1 MTLGTFKKFEE
12 FVNEELD
19 NFMEDFDSQRDNF
32 KFPVDIKTRKH
43 KISSK
48 SFEIEPKKKVKSF
61 KVKKIWN
68 KSNTDK
74 GLF

>member
-1 MTLGTFKKFEE
+1 MILGTFKKFEE

-19 NFMEDFDSQRDNF
+19 SFMEDFESQQGDF
-32 KFPVDIKTRKH
+32 KVPVDIKTRKYS
-43 KISSK
+43 ITSNG
-48 SFEIEPKKKVKSF
+48 FQIEPKKKEKSF
-61 KVKKIWN
+61 KKKRIWN